1 MASPSS
7 TVTIERDA
15 SGALT
20 GRIIETNLTPVAE
33 FTLLRAAPRFT
44 HEIRVAALANAMAL
58 SLAAGTTSVYEG
70 HGISPDVYAAY
81 KTLYD
86 RDEQPVRLTMALSLP
101 PWSSVGEAS
110 TALHDWGS
118 IASGRG
124 IGDDRL
130 RVAGI
135 YLEYGGHAENANLVA
150 PSWPYTGWAG
160 FQAHAIPPDE
170 YR

>member
-1 MASPSS
+1 
-7 TVTIERDA
+7 VVV
-15 SGALT
+15 
-20 GRIIETNLTPVAE
+20 GRRSEH
-33 FTLLRAAPRFT
+33 RAA
-44 HEIRVAALANAMAL
+44 
-58 SLAAGTTSVYEG
+58 
-70 HGISPDVYAAY
+70 
-81 KTLYD
+81 
-86 RDEQPVRLTMALSLP
+86 RL
-101 PWSSVGEAS
+101 
-110 TALHDWGS
+110 GS

-170 YR
+170 YRELCRTAARLRLRVNTTIGRELNDVLTIWDESTASFRSTICAGCSSTRGTSIRSATCRASNGSVPW